1 MKPVPESSLYQALVK
16 VLEPSAASAGP
27 TLISLRKRAKGE
39 FATPIRLTLPA
50 VRTFRVLLAED
61 NPINQKVAK
70 LQLRKFGVDVDAVV
84 NGHEAVEAASR
95 VPYDVVLMDCQM
107 PEMDGYD
114 ATREIR
120 RREGAARH
128 APIVAMTAH
137 ALPGDRE
144 KCLAAGMD
152 GYISKPVSIQALEGA
167 LAEVLACS
175 PSGGAADT
183 LALPRPINDGSVAL
197 PASEPAGNGGNDS
210 PAARESQLLAQRTP
224 ADGHAGDV
232 AEAIMPA
239 SEPIAAPAANGSAAA
254 SPSAH
259 ATDAVCDQETI
270 SQLRLE
276 GEDFLRELI
285 ELFNVEVPKGLRELA
300 QVLDVR
306 DCARAAVIA
315 HTLKGTAGT
324 FGAKRMHE
332 LADAIDQAARAGL
345 VDKASSML
353 EELRLEC
360 ERVREVLEAHALS
373 PPAQPT
379 PR

>member
-1 MKPVPESSLYQALVK
+1 M
-16 VLEPSAASAGP
+16 
-27 TLISLRKRAKGE
+27 
-39 FATPIRLTLPA
+39 F
-50 VRTFRVLLAED
+50 
-61 NPINQKVAK
+61 
-70 LQLRKFGVDVDAVV
+70 
-84 NGHEAVEAASR
+84 
-95 VPYDVVLMDCQM
+95 LMDCQM

-128 APIVAMTAH
+128 TPIVAMTAH

-152 GYISKPVSIQALEGA
+152 GYISKPVSIRALESA

-183 LALPRPINDGSVAL
+183 LALPRPTNDGSVAL
-197 PASEPAGNGGNDS
+197 PASEPAGNGGD
-210 PAARESQLLAQRTP
+210 
-224 ADGHAGDV
+224 D
-232 AEAIMPA
+232 
-239 SEPIAAPAANGSAAA
+239 GSAASLGA
-254 SPSAH
+254 P

-276 GEDFLRELI
+276 GVDFLRELI
-285 ELFNVEVPKGLRELA
+285 ELFNVEVPKGMLELA
-300 QVLDVR
+300 QVLDAG

-332 LADAIDQAARAGL
+332 LAAAIDQAARAGL